1 MSPEEAAARNP
12 LLVAAAFYVAGDA
25 TAVVARLRGRRWTL
39 VLGSR
44 TGYGDHEARARTE
57 NAPGFL
63 TEAAGIWYDEFGN
76 VSSEVPVQ
84 AGPDSLLSL
93 DPDAAGTRWIDG
105 VIDEDANVL
114 AGYAGYVH
122 PHFGQWAAITT
133 HLHGRGRVT
142 YIGTV
147 PHQSLASSIFRWLV
161 PEPARRMGVVASL
174 CDGDQRDRRGRES
187 CAPPPQLVLGRRLGR
202 DDRKAPGPPERRDLG

>member
-1 MSPEEAAARNP
+1 M
-12 LLVAAAFYVAGDA
+12 
-25 TAVVARLRGRRWTL
+25 
-39 VLGSR
+39 LGSR

-63 TEAAGIWYDEFGN
+63 TEAAGIWYDEFRN

-114 AGYAGYVH
+114 AGYVH
-122 PHFGQWAAITT
+122 PHFGQWPAITT

-147 PHQSLASSIFRWLV
+147 PNQSLARSIFRWLV
-161 PEPARRMGVVASL
+161 PEPASGWESLPPSVTATSGTAEDGSRVHLLHNWSWDDVSVAMT
-174 CDGDQRDRRGRES
+174 GRHRAS
-187 CAPPPQLVLGRRLGR
+187 
-202 DDRKAPGPPERRDLG
+202 